1 MLGKMFMKSII
12 IQSLNMIQNRDRFF
26 YLFFC
31 ILFFLF
37 LIICYYISRVIIM
50 LALITGGTKGIGKEM
65 AISLSKRGYDLIL
78 VSRTDTGFDD
88 IKAKC
93 MTKVSFYSYDLSIE
107 EENYRL
113 LDETKD
119 LDIDIF
125 IANAGYGDI
134 GRINKTDT
142 KKEVNMIKLNDIST
156 FILTKE
162 FLKRFIDKNKGRV
175 LITASAAAFAVAP
188 YMNIYYSTKAFVYS
202 MAHGYY
208 RELKD
213 MKSKARISVLCP
225 GPVKTGFE
233 ERANAKF
240 TIHSLKA
247 EYVGKYA
254 IKKMLNGKF
263 LIIPGFKIK
272 LGHFFAHFVPKR
284 MISKILRKQAE
295 IKE

>member
-1 MLGKMFMKSII
+1 
-12 IQSLNMIQNRDRFF
+12 
-26 YLFFC
+26 
-31 ILFFLF
+31 
-37 LIICYYISRVIIM
+37 M

-78 VSRTDTGFDD
+78 VSRNDKGLDD

-93 MTKVSFYSYDLSIE
+93 KTNVMFYSYDLSIE

-113 LDETKD
+113 LEETKD

-142 KKEVNMIKLNDIST
+142 SKEVNMIKLNDIST

-162 FLKRFIDKNKGRV
+162 FLKRFIQKNKGRV
-175 LITASAAAFAVAP
+175 LITASAAAFGVAP
-188 YMNIYYSTKAFVYS
+188 YMNIYYATKSFVYS

-213 MKSKARISVLCP
+213 MKSKVRISVLCP

-240 TIHSLKA
+240 TIHSLKP
-247 EYVGKYA
+247 EYVGEYA
-254 IKKMLNGKF
+254 IKKMLKGKF
-263 LIIPGFKIK
+263 EIVPGLSIK
-272 LGHFFAHFVPKR
+272 LSHLFSHFVPKR
-284 MISKILRKQAE
+284 MISKVLRKQSE

>member
-1 MLGKMFMKSII
+1 
-12 IQSLNMIQNRDRFF
+12 
-26 YLFFC
+26 
-31 ILFFLF
+31 
-37 LIICYYISRVIIM
+37 M

-225 GPVKTGFE
+225 GPV
-233 ERANAKF
+233 RP
-240 TIHSLKA
+240 
-247 EYVGKYA
+247 V
-254 IKKMLNGKF
+254 
-263 LIIPGFKIK
+263 
-272 LGHFFAHFVPKR
+272 
-284 MISKILRKQAE
+284 LRKELMLSLQF
-295 IKE
+295 IHLRQNMLGNMLLRKCLRVSF